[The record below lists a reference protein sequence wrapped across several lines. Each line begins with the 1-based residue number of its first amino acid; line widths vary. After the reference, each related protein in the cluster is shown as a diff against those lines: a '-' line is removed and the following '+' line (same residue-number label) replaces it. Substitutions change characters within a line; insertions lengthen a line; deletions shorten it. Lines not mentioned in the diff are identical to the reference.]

1 MPFETLVVA
10 QQLIP
15 AVRPLIDRIR
25 VRDADL
31 ARQMQRAAAS
41 IALNAAEGRRR
52 FGGDRRHLFRV
63 ALGSAAE
70 LGAALDAAVGFGHL
84 TAAEAAE
91 AAALADRVRA
101 MLWPQAR

>member
-1 MPFETLVVA
+1 MSFETLVVA
-10 QQLIP
+10 QQIIP
-15 AVRPLIDRIR
+15 AVKPLIDRVR

-70 LGAALDAAVGFGHL
+70 LGAALDVAVGFGHL
-84 TAAEAAE
+84 DAADAAEAAE
-91 AAALADRVRA
+91 LADRVRGL
-101 MLWPQAR
+101 LWPQAL

>member
-15 AVRPLIDRIR
+15 VVKPLIDRIR

-70 LGAALDAAVGFGHL
+70 LGAALEVAVGFGYV
-84 TAAEAAE
+84 AVADAAE
-91 AAALADRVRA
+91 AAALADRLRG
-101 MLWPQAR
+101 LLYPQAL

>member
-15 AVRPLIDRIR
+15 AVKPLIDRIR
-25 VRDADL
+25 VRDTDL

-70 LGAALDAAVGFGHL
+70 LRSPTGSAGFC
-84 TAAEAAE
+84 T
-91 AAALADRVRA
+91 RRPCRA
-101 MLWPQAR
+101 RGPRGPRPT

>member
-1 MPFETLVVA
+1 MPYETLVVA

-15 AVRPLIDRIR
+15 AVKPLIDRIR

-70 LGAALDAAVGFGHL
+70 LGAALEVAVGLGLVTAADAA
-84 TAAEAAE
+84 A
-91 AAALADRVRA
+91 AAALADKVRG
-101 MLWPQAR
+101 LLYPQAL